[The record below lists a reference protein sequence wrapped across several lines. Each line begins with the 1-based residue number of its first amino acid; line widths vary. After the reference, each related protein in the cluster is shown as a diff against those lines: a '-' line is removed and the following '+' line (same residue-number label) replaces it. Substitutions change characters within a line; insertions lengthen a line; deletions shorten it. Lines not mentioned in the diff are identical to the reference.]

1 MAEEANQEVVET
13 NPEEGN
19 QDELSSILD
28 ALEQDDSVATDKKE
42 APSEEK
48 KGDEPPEEKKGDEP
62 FKKVGTLVF
71 KTEADYDAWAVKNN
85 GEVSRLSGELKKAR
99 EAASKNPTDK
109 TKMDVQAIRMQIK
122 VADFFEANP
131 DAVEH
136 KDVIAA
142 LLRSGKAKNLDEAKT
157 MALRAMGTEDK
168 KDEADDT
175 KNILKAGGGDS
186 AGSGSYNTNEDVKG
200 VSEFAD
206 SALLGKY

>member
-1 MAEEANQEVVET
+1 MAEEAKQEVVET
-13 NPEEGN
+13 NPEEEN

-28 ALEQDDSVATDKKE
+28 ALGKDDSVAEDKTE
-42 APSEEK
+42 APSEDK
-48 KGDEPPEEKKGDEP
+48 KSDKP

-85 GEVSRLSGELKKAR
+85 GEVSRLSGELKKAQ
-99 EAASKNPTDK
+99 EAAKTNPTK
-109 TKMDVQAIRMQIK
+109 ETVADVNAIRMQIK

-142 LLRSGKAKNLDEAKT
+142 LLRSGKAKTLDEAKT
-157 MALRAMGTEDK
+157 MALRAIGVEEK
-168 KDEADDT
+168 KEEADDT
-175 KNILKAGGGDS
+175 KNILKSGSGDS
-186 AGSGSYNTNEDVKG
+186 TGSGSYNTDEDVKG

>member
-1 MAEEANQEVVET
+1 MAEEAKQEVVET
-13 NPEEGN
+13 NPEEEN

-28 ALEQDDSVATDKKE
+28 ALDKDDSVADEKSE
-42 APSEEK
+42 APSEDEK
-48 KGDEPPEEKKGDEP
+48 KESPKGDDEP

-85 GEVSRLSGELKKAR
+85 GEVSRLSGELKKAQ
-99 EAASKNPTDK
+99 EAAKSNH
-109 TKMDVQAIRMQIK
+109 TKETVADVNAIRMQIK

-142 LLRSGKAKNLDEAKT
+142 FLRSGKAKTLDEAKT
-157 MALRAMGTEDK
+157 MALRAMGVEEK
-168 KDEADDT
+168 KEEADDT
-175 KNILKAGGGDS
+175 KNILKSGGGDS
-186 AGSGSYNTNEDVKG
+186 TGSGSYNTNEDVKG

>member
-1 MAEEANQEVVET
+1 MAEEAKQEVVET
-13 NPEEGN
+13 NPEEEN

-28 ALEQDDSVATDKKE
+28 ALEEDDSVVEDESKDKTEDKSD
-42 APSEEK
+42 ASSDEK
-48 KGDEPPEEKKGDEP
+48 KSDEP
-62 FKKVGTLVF
+62 FKKVGTLTF

-85 GEVSRLSGELKKAR
+85 GEVSRLSGELKKAQ

-122 VADFFEANP
+122 VADFFEENP

-142 LLRSGKAKNLDEAKT
+142 LLRSGKAKTLGEAKT
-157 MALRAMGTEDK
+157 MALRVAGVEEKKED
-168 KDEADDT
+168 ADDT
-175 KNILKAGGGDS
+175 KNILKSGGGDS
-186 AGSGSYNTNEDVKG
+186 TGSGSYNTNEDVKG